1 MKNLIRIAL
10 ILLLMG
16 YSSLLV
22 FSQQKTTE
30 KMFDDL
36 RGMDEVTYLSLSKNL
51 LQFMDFDL
59 DSNEDEQA
67 RKVTGDLKEV
77 KLVIFKP
84 KVSPEKSFIDQV
96 RQYMKKGSYSL
107 VEDNESGED
116 TEVWVHRN
124 GRKVYEC
131 HVIFQGEQNGVL
143 LSFFGDFKI
152 EDVKKMRKK
161 MEDYEE

>member
-16 YSSLLV
+16 YSSLIV
-22 FSQQKTTE
+22 FSQQKSSE
-30 KMFDDL
+30 KMYDDL

-51 LQFMDFDL
+51 MQFMDFDVES
-59 DSNEDEQA
+59 DDEEQTS
-67 RKVTGDLKEV
+67 KVTGDLKEV
-77 KLVIFKP
+77 RLLIFKP
-84 KVSPEKSFIDQV
+84 EEKPDKNFIDQV
-96 RQYMKKGSYSL
+96 RQYMKRGNYSL
-107 VEDNESGED
+107 VENDESDDNS
-116 TEVWVHRN
+116 EVWVQRK

-143 LSFFGDFKI
+143 LSFFGNFKI

>member
-1 MKNLIRIAL
+1 
-10 ILLLMG
+10 
-16 YSSLLV
+16 
-22 FSQQKTTE
+22 
-30 KMFDDL
+30 MFNEL

-51 LQFMDFDL
+51 LQFMDFDVECN
-59 DSNEDEQA
+59 DDEETS
-67 RKVTGDLKEV
+67 KVTGDLNEV
-77 KLVIFKP
+77 RLLIFKP
-84 KVSPEKSFIDQV
+84 DEKPDKNFIDQV

-107 VEDNESGED
+107 VKDDELDED